1 MTALKSTANATW
13 FIDGRFRAAEKVE
26 PVIEAATGE
35 PLGDGCSATES
46 EIDDAVA
53 AARAALDGW
62 RSTPVAERAE
72 ALNRLADARNSRAAT
87 TTERCT
93 RENGMPIS
101 LSRGVNGTFPA
112 ALLRYYAD
120 IICEA

>member
-1 MTALKSTANATW
+1 MTALKSTESAKL
-13 FIDGRFRAAEKVE
+13 FIGGRFRAADEVE

-53 AARAALDGW
+53 AARAALGGGGSAP
-62 RSTPVAERAE
+62 RVPGRAE
-72 ALNRLADARNSRAAT
+72 ALTRLPDALKSRAAT
-87 TTERCT
+87 TNELCT

-112 ALLRYYAD
+112 A
-120 IICEA
+120 